1 MTDFTFGLE
10 WNTLTILESAGNHL
24 LSKDWKISNSYGM
37 ADTGESALILE
48 ASKDKFALI
57 MQLENE
63 AKQISIKGGIAG
75 KYLPPGKQIPKYS
88 KRFASNQIKEASDFF
103 EKIVM
108 EMGESGK

>member
-10 WNTLTILESAGNHL
+10 WNTISILENAGNHL
-24 LSKDWKISNSYGM
+24 LSKDWKISNSFGM
-37 ADTGESALILE
+37 ADTGESALIIE
-48 ASKDKFALI
+48 ATKEKYVLM

-63 AKQISIKGGIAG
+63 TKQITIKGGIAG

-88 KRFASNQIKEASDFF
+88 ERFTSDQIKEASDFF

-108 EMGESGK
+108 EMVESGK

>member
-1 MTDFTFGLE
+1 MTNFTFGLE
-10 WNTLTILESAGNHL
+10 WNTISILESAGTHL
-24 LSKDWKISNSYGM
+24 LSKDWKISNTFGM

-48 ASKDKFALI
+48 ASKDKFVLM

-63 AKQISIKGGIAG
+63 VRQITIKGGIAG

-88 KRFASNQIKEASDFF
+88 ERFTSDQIIEASDFF

-108 EMGESGK
+108 EMEKLGK